1 MNNKTIRTIVLLASI
16 VLLGLILIQIFWVRQ
31 AYKFTGTQ
39 FDNKVN
45 LALIQVATQVYKKN
59 QDSTSNRYP
68 VEQMGNSFYVVNI
81 NGTVEPAYLENLLR
95 SEFRELDI
103 PLDFEYAIY
112 DCFSDSVLYRH
123 HYPSGESR
131 AMELSEIGAIV
142 NVVSKINITKDS
154 HKFGV
159 YFPKKDRFL
168 VSQMNIMVFST
179 CAIGVVFIFF
189 IYLIL
194 VIFKQKRLSEMKT
207 DFINNMT
214 HEFKTPISTI
224 SVSTDQINK
233 DTVIQNPDKIRN
245 YARIIKEENNR
256 LKSQVD
262 RILQIAML
270 DSTSKKLKLSEI
282 HVHDLISEVVDKIC
296 LLIEQK
302 NAVLDTYLQAPVD
315 LVDGDKDHL
324 TNVLFNLL
332 ENALKYSKENPKI
345 IIRTYNRKN
354 RIYVSVTD
362 NGIGIPRAAQK
373 HIFEKFYR
381 VPTGNMH
388 NVKGFGL
395 GLNYVQNIVQ
405 SHQGDIT
412 LQSKEGEGTTFTF
425 YLKLR
430 SHE

>member
-1 MNNKTIRTIVLLASI
+1 
-16 VLLGLILIQIFWVRQ
+16 
-31 AYKFTGTQ
+31 
-39 FDNKVN
+39 
-45 LALIQVATQVYKKN
+45 
-59 QDSTSNRYP
+59 
-68 VEQMGNSFYVVNI
+68 
-81 NGTVEPAYLENLLR
+81 
-95 SEFRELDI
+95 
-103 PLDFEYAIY
+103 
-112 DCFSDSVLYRH
+112 
-123 HYPSGESR
+123 
-131 AMELSEIGAIV
+131 
-142 NVVSKINITKDS
+142 
-154 HKFGV
+154 
-159 YFPKKDRFL
+159 
-168 VSQMNIMVFST
+168 
-179 CAIGVVFIFF
+179 
-189 IYLIL
+189 
-194 VIFKQKRLSEMKT
+194 MKT